1 MMCLAFDNIDEFVGE
16 DRKSEAYWKEW
27 LSVVKDT
34 LYHQNYTVENADEI
48 ISNKRTKEMLEKYH
62 PADIQ
67 GKLIMQKLMRGKLE
81 ELCRYYKMICK
92 IKSAVRQFIKGRKR

>member
-1 MMCLAFDNIDEFVGE
+1 MQFIDILDNKDNIHI
-16 DRKSEAYWKEW
+16 EA
-27 LSVVKDT
+27 
-34 LYHQNYTVENADEI
+34 QNADEI
-48 ISNKRTKEMLEKYH
+48 LSNKRTKEMLEKYH
-62 PADIQ
+62 PADVQ